1 MLRRPNQGA
10 GCLSEAQTWGCGL
23 GRSLWGLRP
32 MGPGPLS
39 SLLRP
44 TRCLGPSR
52 AAAPSPAG
60 SLSPI
65 CRLSASQLGSWSVGG
80 GGAPLTHIPCAGKAG
95 AAGSV
100 GGASRATGLSQPLP
114 SPALPARPPSPCCS
128 HASGGRLRLQSHA
141 ASRRPGPRLLA
152 ALSFTEAASWESTN
166 AAAGEP
172 ARGRQRGGRGRSG
185 LAGTSEPCWGGR
197 RRRRGDGRAA
207 GRSGAAAACWAGCLH
222 RLAAARGP
230 SLPLADGTLRPRC
243 QTWVPESV
251 DTFLSGLR
259 SPGHK

>member
-100 GGASRATGLSQPLP
+100 GGASRATGLSQPLRVLP
-114 SPALPARPPSPCCS
+114 CSPGHPLAAAPT
-128 HASGGRLRLQSHA
+128 

-172 ARGRQRGGRGRSG
+172 ARADGSEGGEAGAASRGPASHAGEDGAAGGGTAGRPGGAELLPR
-185 LAGTSEPCWGGR
+185 A
-197 RRRRGDGRAA
+197 GRAVCTDSLPRA
-207 GRSGAAAACWAGCLH
+207 GRAC
-222 RLAAARGP
+222 
-230 SLPLADGTLRPRC
+230 S
-243 QTWVPESV
+243 
-251 DTFLSGLR
+251 
-259 SPGHK
+259 

>member
-1 MLRRPNQGA
+1 
-10 GCLSEAQTWGCGL
+10 
-23 GRSLWGLRP
+23 

-172 ARGRQRGGRGRSG
+172 V
-185 LAGTSEPCWGGR
+185 
-197 RRRRGDGRAA
+197 RA
-207 GRSGAAAACWAGCLH
+207 WT
-222 RLAAARGP
+222 AARG
-230 SLPLADGTLRPRC
+230 ARQERPRGDQRAMPGRTAPQAGGRQGGRAERSC
-243 QTWVPESV
+243 CRARGGLSAPTRCRARAEPALSRRDSAATVSNVGPRISGHFPERS
-251 DTFLSGLR
+251 TKPRSQMRGHAPQFLAPTAPRHPNVSSG
-259 SPGHK
+259 GTG

>member
-1 MLRRPNQGA
+1 MLLTCAVWLRARWTDAGTGLPHGEEKMLRRPNQGA

-39 SLLRP
+39 SLLSP

-100 GGASRATGLSQPLP
+100 GGVSRATGLSQPLRVLP
-114 SPALPARPPSPCCS
+114 CPPGHPLPAAPTPPAEAAESRSLPEARPS
-128 HASGGRLRLQSHA
+128 
-141 ASRRPGPRLLA
+141 ASRC
-152 ALSFTEAASWESTN
+152 S
-166 AAAGEP
+166 
-172 ARGRQRGGRGRSG
+172 
-185 LAGTSEPCWGGR
+185 
-197 RRRRGDGRAA
+197 
-207 GRSGAAAACWAGCLH
+207 
-222 RLAAARGP
+222 
-230 SLPLADGTLRPRC
+230 
-243 QTWVPESV
+243 
-251 DTFLSGLR
+251 
-259 SPGHK
+259 